1 MSDHWWWRPGARPGR
16 RLLVWHIL
24 LHDQPEPRELV
35 RQCQDKLAGL
45 DGLDLIPEEWLH
57 MTTQIIGFADEISV
71 AEVDA
76 MLEGAAER
84 LGALAPVEVEL
95 GKLWFHSEAIMLGVR
110 PPQALDPVREALR
123 DAVAASVRAP
133 ARRRARLGPARL
145 RRLQPPGWP
154 SETHHRRA
162 RAPIPGPPAGR

>member
-1 MSDHWWWRPGARPGR
+1 MSDHWWWRPGVRPGR

-35 RQCQDKLAGL
+35 RQYQDKLAGL
-45 DGLDLIPEEWLH
+45 DGLDLIPAKWLH
-57 MTTQIIGFADEISV
+57 ITTQIIGFADEISV

-95 GKLWFHSEAIMLGVR
+95 GKLWFHSEAIWCSR
-110 PPQALDPVREALR
+110 T
-123 DAVAASVRAP
+123 DAA
-133 ARRRARLGPARL
+133 
-145 RRLQPPGWP
+145 
-154 SETHHRRA
+154 TT
-162 RAPIPGPPAGR
+162 